1 MIFSMAT
8 FRFAGLALDTAERE
22 KNGEQAYG
30 PLARRNHGQVDAQA
44 GPTMI

>member
-1 MIFSMAT
+1 MIFSMTT

-30 PLARRNHGQVDAQA
+30 PLARRTTVKSMLRQGRR
-44 GPTMI
+44 